1 MTMERSAV
9 VAGRSR
15 LEAEKVERIAYLTF
29 EDEPPRARSV
39 LERCEPLV
47 HAGFMLS
54 GSAVLIRKRSACQA
68 RAREILGVLQMSA
81 DGHVEGE
88 VERDVLRHALPSGRR
103 RDRIPPPCE
112 RVADMA
118 TRALELSF
126 YGRKLNREALR
137 GCPEPK

>member
-1 MTMERSAV
+1 MTTERSAV
-9 VAGRSR
+9 VGGRSR
-15 LEAEKVERIAYLTF
+15 LEAEKIKRIDYVTF
-29 EDEPPRARSV
+29 EDEPPQDRSV
-39 LERCEPLV
+39 LERCELLV

-54 GSAVLIRKRSACQA
+54 GSAVLIRKRSACRA

-103 RDRIPPPCE
+103 RDGIPPSCE
-112 RVADMA
+112 RVAAVA